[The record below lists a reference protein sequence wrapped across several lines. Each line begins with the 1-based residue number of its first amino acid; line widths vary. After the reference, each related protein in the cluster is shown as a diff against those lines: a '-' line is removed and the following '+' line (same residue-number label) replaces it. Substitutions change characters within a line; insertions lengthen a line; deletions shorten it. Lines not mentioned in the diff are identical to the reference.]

1 MVDGNKNYHTTTTGL
16 ENDEEWASYELARDK
31 MIEETDHIIAGGN
44 KFLGI
49 ENSIKSVKECSI
61 NLERLVD
68 APKYKTL
75 SDEQKIERGANFI
88 ETAIDSIYQLGN
100 NLGSTYVADSDSIY
114 MLEKILGRFKNTDN
128 NTTIYDLLN
137 NSSTEI
143 DGLGDYISEHR
154 DLNLDQ

>member
-1 MVDGNKNYHTTTTGL
+1 MVDENRNYHTTITGL
-16 ENDEEWASYELARDK
+16 ETDEEWESYKLARNE
-31 MIEETDHIIAGGN
+31 MIEETDRIIAVGN

-68 APKYKTL
+68 APKYETL
-75 SDEQKIERGANFI
+75 SDEQKRERGANFI

-100 NLGSTYVADSDSIY
+100 NLGPTYVADSDSIY
-114 MLEKILGRFKNTDN
+114 MLEKILGRFKNTDD

>member
-1 MVDGNKNYHTTTTGL
+1 MVDENQNYHTTTTGL
-16 ENDEEWASYELARDK
+16 ETDEEWASYELARDK

-100 NLGSTYVADSDSIY
+100 NLGPTYVADSDSIH
-114 MLEKILGRFKNTDN
+114 MLKTILNKFKNGNSN
-128 NTTIYDLLN
+128 NTLYDLLN
-137 NSSTEI
+137 DSSTEI
-143 DGLGDYISEHR
+143 DGLGKYIYEHR
-154 DLNLDQ
+154 DLNIEQ

>member
-1 MVDGNKNYHTTTTGL
+1 MVDENQNYHTTITGL
-16 ENDEEWASYELARDK
+16 ETDEEWESYKLARNE
-31 MIEETDHIIAGGN
+31 MIEETDRIIAVGN

-68 APKYKTL
+68 APKYETL
-75 SDEQKIERGANFI
+75 SDEQKRERGANFI
-88 ETAIDSIYQLGN
+88 ETAIDSIYHLGN

-114 MLEKILGRFKNTDN
+114 MLEKILGRFKNTDD